1 MKKIYNNEILKKEHD
16 MSFEGRAK
24 DWDNDSRIKRSK
36 IVAEKINEIIGN
48 KKYNSAM
55 EYGCATGLISLNL
68 YDKFKK
74 LTLMDSEREMIKIV
88 KDKVDKYKKSKV
100 FPIQIDL
107 MNEAYKAENFDL
119 IYTSLTLHHIPD
131 TKKIIKA
138 FYNLLNENGMLCIID
153 LDKEDG
159 SFHINQ
165 KDFNGHNGF
174 EHRYMEDIF
183 EDVGF
188 LNIES
193 NTFYKGEKI
202 YKEKAIPYS
211 LFYTVGYR
219 R

>member
-1 MKKIYNNEILKKEHD
+1 
-16 MSFEGRAK
+16 MSFESRAK

-48 KKYNSAM
+48 EKYNSIM

-68 YDKFKK
+68 CDKFKK
-74 LTLMDSEREMIKIV
+74 VTLMDSEKEMIKIV
-88 KDKVDKYKKSKV
+88 KEKLYKCEKNNV

-107 MNEAYKAENFDL
+107 MNESYKEEKFDL
-119 IYTSLTLHHIPD
+119 IYTSLTIHHIQN
-131 TKKIIKA
+131 TEKIIKI

-174 EHRYMEDIF
+174 EHRYMENIF
-183 EDVGF
+183 ESVGF
-188 LNIES
+188 SNIDS
-193 NTFYKGEKI
+193 DTFYNGEKI
-202 YKEKAIPYS
+202 YKEKTIPYS
-211 LFYTVGYR
+211 LFYTVGYKK
-219 R
+219 

>member
-1 MKKIYNNEILKKEHD
+1 
-16 MSFEGRAK
+16 MSFKGRAK

-48 KKYNSAM
+48 EKYNSIM

-68 YDKFKK
+68 CDKFKK
-74 LTLMDSEREMIKIV
+74 VTLMDSEKEMIKIV
-88 KDKVDKYKKSKV
+88 KEKLDKCKKSNI

-107 MNEAYKAENFDL
+107 VNEAYKGDKFDL
-119 IYTSLTLHHIPD
+119 IYTSLAIHHIQN
-131 TKKIIKA
+131 TEKIIKI

-174 EHRYMEDIF
+174 EHRYMENIF
-183 EDVGF
+183 ESVGF
-188 LNIES
+188 SNIKS
-193 NTFYKGEKI
+193 DTFYNGEKI
-202 YKEKAIPYS
+202 YKEKTIPYS
-211 LFYTVGYR
+211 LFYTVGYKK
-219 R
+219 

>member
-1 MKKIYNNEILKKEHD
+1 

-48 KKYNSAM
+48 EKYNSIM

-68 YDKFKK
+68 CDKFKK
-74 LTLMDSEREMIKIV
+74 VTLMDSEKEMIKII
-88 KDKVDKYKKSKV
+88 KEKLDRCEKNNV

-107 MNEAYKAENFDL
+107 MNESYKKEKFDL

-131 TKKIIKA
+131 TEKIIKI

-174 EHRYMEDIF
+174 EHRYMENIF
-183 EDVGF
+183 ESVGF
-188 LNIES
+188 SNIES
-193 NTFYKGEKI
+193 DTFYNGEKI
-202 YKEKAIPYS
+202 YKEKTIPYS
-211 LFYTVGYR
+211 LFYTVGYKK
-219 R
+219 

>member
-1 MKKIYNNEILKKEHD
+1 

-24 DWDNDSRIKRSK
+24 DLDNDSRIKRSK

-48 KKYNSAM
+48 KKYNSIM

-68 YDKFKK
+68 CDKFKK
-74 LTLMDSEREMIKIV
+74 VTLMDYEKEMIKIV
-88 KDKVDKYKKSKV
+88 KEKLDKSKISNV
-100 FPIQIDL
+100 LPIQIDL
-107 MNEAYKAENFDL
+107 MNEAYKGKKFDL

-131 TKKIIKA
+131 TENIIKK

-174 EHRYMEDIF
+174 EHSYMENIF
-183 EDVGF
+183 ESVGF
-188 LNIES
+188 SNIKS
-193 NTFYKGEKI
+193 YTFYNGEKI
-202 YKEKAIPYS
+202 YKEKTIPYS
-211 LFYTVGYR
+211 LFYTVGYKK
-219 R
+219 

>member
-1 MKKIYNNEILKKEHD
+1 

-36 IVAEKINEIIGN
+36 IVAEKINQIIGN
-48 KKYNSAM
+48 EKYNSIM
-55 EYGCATGLISLNL
+55 EYGCATGLISFNL
-68 YDKFKK
+68 FDKFKK
-74 LTLMDSEREMIKIV
+74 VTLMDSEKEMIKII
-88 KDKVDKYKKSKV
+88 KEKLDRCEKNNV

-107 MNEAYKAENFDL
+107 MNESYKKENFDL

-131 TKKIIKA
+131 TEKIIKI

-174 EHRYMEDIF
+174 EHRYMENIF
-183 EDVGF
+183 ESVGF
-188 LNIES
+188 SNIKS
-193 NTFYKGEKI
+193 DTFYNGEKI
-202 YKEKAIPYS
+202 YKEKTIPYS
-211 LFYTVGYR
+211 LFYTVGYKK
-219 R
+219 